1 MVKKIKIDRELY
13 DKFHDMMDNQSIINK
28 MLDEYAELR
37 DKVDKYMELYMNTD
51 IERVK
56 LVEENK
62 IFKDLFDKEQ
72 DTQVI
77 KYQGKIY
84 KIISTA
90 HFSDLGEEDTIDIN
104 AVCVEEVNKDGKSE
118 M

>member
-1 MVKKIKIDRELY
+1 MAKKKKIDIELY
-13 DKFHDMMDNQSIINK
+13 DKFHDMMDNQRIINK

-37 DKVDKYMELYMNTD
+37 DKVDKYMKLYMDTD
-51 IERVK
+51 HERVK

-62 IFKDLFDKEQ
+62 ILKDLFDKEQ

-84 KIISTA
+84 KITSTS
-90 HFSDLGEEDTIDIN
+90 HFSDVGEADTLDIN
-104 AVCVEEVNKDGKSE
+104 AVCVGEVNKDGKSE